1 MSIFVECNQ
10 KSRFVWIIQHRFSP
24 TTFHLLQYK
33 HQAIIFT
40 LNRSFVHGGTQQE
53 HWSCIKKTNKEGTHF
68 FSTRSHD
75 VNRYSNAE
83 EEGAHATQKRGT
95 HVGDVWADS
104 SSGTMRA
111 ALRRGSDCLC
121 YEKLPC
127 VPHIRISRAHALRLP
142 SFSSHS
148 LHCSPSLSLSFFLFV
163 PLFSRCLYSPSL
175 CFSVLVTLSVLIC
188 LSLLLKWVNQF
199 LFFLLS
205 RLSSPSFFCLAHRPF
220 NPPFAFS
227 QRVLFTV
234 MFSFWSLVE
243 DNRKVHSLI
252 IRLPLILLIFVF
264 IDSSLVY

>member
-1 MSIFVECNQ
+1 MCG
-10 KSRFVWIIQHRFSP
+10 R
-24 TTFHLLQYK
+24 TLLPARCEQPC
-33 HQAIIFT
+33 
-40 LNRSFVHGGTQQE
+40 GGAATV
-53 HWSCIKKTNKEGTHF
+53 F
-68 FSTRSHD
+68 ATRSYR
-75 VNRYSNAE
+75 VSLTYAFL
-83 EEGAHATQKRGT
+83 ALT
-95 HVGDVWADS
+95 H
-104 SSGTMRA
+104 
-111 ALRRGSDCLC
+111 SDCL
-121 YEKLPC
+121 P
-127 VPHIRISRAHALRLP
+127 
-142 SFSSHS
+142 S
-148 LHCSPSLSLSFFLFV
+148 LHTHCIAAPLSLFLFV
-163 PLFSRCLYSPSL
+163 PLFSRYLYSPSL

-188 LSLLLKWVNQF
+188 LSLLLKWINQF